1 MDMTPELK
9 AALEKQMTAY
19 LEEYFNA
26 NASDA
31 LREKVAAEKKTVAGA
46 YKFIESVAQAFA
58 KAGCCAMP
66 DALAY
71 NLLMHYM
78 EDEAEGAIYRPP
90 ESIQAEIEKARREQ
104 AVKVQAEKE
113 AKAKAEKEAKAKAK
127 AEKAKAKADAKAKKE
142 AERARLKAEK
152 LEAEK
157 RKAEAVKKIV
167 GEQLT
172 FAF

>member
-19 LEEYFNA
+19 LEEYYNA
-26 NASDA
+26 NASEA

-46 YKFIESVAQAFA
+46 YKFIESVAKAFA

-66 DALAY
+66 DDLAY

-78 EDEAEGAIYRPP
+78 EDEAEGAIYRTP
-90 ESIQAEIEKARREQ
+90 EQVQAEI
-104 AVKVQAEKE
+104 
-113 AKAKAEKEAKAKAK
+113 
-127 AEKAKAKADAKAKKE
+127 DKAKKE
-142 AERARLKAEK
+142 EAAKANPPKKAKEKKPKPPAPSKVEK

-157 RKAEAVKKIV
+157 AKAEAVQKSV
-167 GEQLT
+167 AEQLT